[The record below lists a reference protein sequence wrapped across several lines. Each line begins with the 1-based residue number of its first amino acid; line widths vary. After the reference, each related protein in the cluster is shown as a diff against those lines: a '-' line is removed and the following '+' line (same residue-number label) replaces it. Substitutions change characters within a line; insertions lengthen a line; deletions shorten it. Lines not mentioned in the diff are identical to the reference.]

1 MKLLDERRRERQRQR
16 REAQLRRQ
24 WAGRGATGVAA
35 ALGEDRA
42 QEGQLSRVITPPRA
56 CPILDGRKPAL
67 GTVEEFTG
75 MDALKKAVVLLWEYI
90 HLLEKEYDDTR
101 KEVDAI
107 GDLVMRYIR
116 EAKVDESQHPETM
129 AAILKVVTSFESSA
143 SHLESFNQERLKLM
157 EAMNA
162 VFTDLVINTTAT
174 RQ

>member
-1 MKLLDERRRERQRQR
+1 
-16 REAQLRRQ
+16 
-24 WAGRGATGVAA
+24 
-35 ALGEDRA
+35 
-42 QEGQLSRVITPPRA
+42 
-56 CPILDGRKPAL
+56 
-67 GTVEEFTG
+67 

-90 HLLEKEYDDTR
+90 HLLEKECDDTR

-129 AAILKVVTSFESSA
+129 AAILKVVTSFDSSA